1 MQTSRIPLVKPPA
14 LHKGDRIA
22 IVAPASNIREE
33 NLARGI
39 RQLEKLGFTAS
50 YEPEILS
57 KSRYTA
63 GSDERRASELMRA
76 FSNPEVKAVWAA
88 RGGYGTMRLIER
100 LDSAL
105 LERHPKI
112 FVGYSDLTAFHLY
125 LYRKFGWV
133 TFHGPMIAKDLAE
146 GEEHYDSGTLLSAI
160 EEGTSGFEI
169 EMGGVETLHG
179 SKDRQVTGRLLGG
192 CLTLVCA
199 LMGTDYELDTQD
211 SILFLED
218 SDARHYQID
227 RMLEQLR
234 LGGKLDGIRALI
246 FGEMINCSQ
255 PGEKDS
261 RLQDMLREITS
272 DLNVP
277 VFYGLKSGHTSSGNL
292 TLPLGVVATLDLPAN
307 TLRIDEP
314 AVIAS

>member
-39 RQLEKLGFTAS
+39 KQLEKLGFTAS
-50 YEPEILS
+50 YESEILS

-63 GSDERRASELMRA
+63 GSDERRAAELMRA
-76 FSNPEVKAVWAA
+76 FRNPEVKAVWAA
-88 RGGYGTMRLIER
+88 RGGYGTMRLLGR
-100 LDSAL
+100 LDAAT
-105 LERHPKI
+105 LEPHPKI
-112 FVGYSDLTAFHLY
+112 FVGYSDLTALHLY
-125 LYRKFGWV
+125 LYRRFGWV

-146 GEEHYDSGTLLSAI
+146 GDEHYDSSTLLAAI
-160 EEGTSGFEI
+160 EERASGFEM
-169 EMGGVETLHG
+169 EMRGVETLHG
-179 SKDRQVTGRLLGG
+179 SKNGQATGRLLGG
-192 CLTLVCA
+192 CLTLVSA
-199 LMGTDYELDTQD
+199 LMGTDYDLDTRD

-218 SDARHYQID
+218 SDAKHYQID

-261 RLQDMLREITS
+261 RLQDLLREITA

-277 VFYGLKSGHTSSGNL
+277 VLFGLKSGHTSGGNL
-292 TLPLGVVATLDLPAN
+292 TLPLGVQATLDLPAN

-314 AVIAS
+314 AVIAD